1 MKKIIFI
8 VLVIG
13 LLVFSGCSKE
23 ASQNDQDSVMEDQ
36 GYIDDID
43 QELDTSDTDSLDE
56 DLDMDWI

>member
-13 LLVFSGCSKE
+13 LLVFSGCSRE
-23 ASQNDQDSVMEDQ
+23 ASQDEGVMEDQ

>member
-8 VLVIG
+8 LFVLALLVI
-13 LLVFSGCSKE
+13 SGCLKE
-23 ASQNDQDSVMEDQ
+23 ASQDDQDVSAEDQ

-56 DLDMDWI
+56 DLTLDWV

>member
-13 LLVFSGCSKE
+13 LLVLSGCSKE
-23 ASQNDQDSVMEDQ
+23 ASQDDINKNTEDQ
-36 GYIDDID
+36 GYISDID

-56 DLDMDWI
+56 DLNLDWV